1 MGAGADP
8 AAPGAALGGSGQLPL
23 YRSPGWTIMRDD
35 YLSTSSAPSVNIQYF
50 GFGSTSSRCIGI
62 AYVLLPDRF
71 HVYRST
77 PLAVA
82 DGMHAFAARLRE
94 AVHELRELLAEG
106 PRSTATRGK
115 PGSRALKPS

>member
-1 MGAGADP
+1 MAGQP
-8 AAPGAALGGSGQLPL
+8 AL
-23 YRSPGWTIMRDD
+23 YRSPGWTIMHDD
-35 YLSTSSAPSVNIQYF
+35 YLSISSAPSVNIQYF
-50 GFGSTSSRCIGI
+50 GSTSSRCIGV

-71 HVYRST
+71 HVYLST

-106 PRSTATRGK
+106 WRTTATRGS
-115 PGSRALKPS
+115 PGSRELKPS